1 MKEDTE
7 LVLLYDT
14 ETLINGWTL
23 DTILE
28 LFKDHG
34 VVIYDSCNGGHKP
47 KVIMVNKTD
56 KKVKM
61 IDVGEQAVQD
71 FIEKHG
77 KEAFTNEEL
86 LVEIKDYVKE
96 NG

>member
-1 MKEDTE
+1 
-7 LVLLYDT
+7 
-14 ETLINGWTL
+14 
-23 DTILE
+23 
-28 LFKDHG
+28 
-34 VVIYDSCNGGHKP
+34 
-47 KVIMVNKTD
+47 
-56 KKVKM
+56 M

-77 KEAFTNEEL
+77 KEALVNEEL